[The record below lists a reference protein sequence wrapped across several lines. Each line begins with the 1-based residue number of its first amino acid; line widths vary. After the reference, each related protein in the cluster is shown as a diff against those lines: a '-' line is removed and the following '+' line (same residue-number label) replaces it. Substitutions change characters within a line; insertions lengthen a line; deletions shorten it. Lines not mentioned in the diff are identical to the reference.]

1 MLSIQE
7 KKYWVW
13 LSRIPRIGTKTIERL
28 LEKYETLEKIYYLD
42 KYELMNN
49 YKIGEKLAETI
60 ISKQYRENLDRYIEY
75 MDNKQINLIT
85 IKDKEYPEKLRRI
98 EDHPM
103 YLYTRGNIELLNKK
117 SIAMVGSRNCTDYGK
132 RVSQMM
138 ANELVKKDFIIVS
151 GLAKGIDTFS
161 HIGALKNRAS
171 TIAVLGSR
179 N

>member
-7 KKYWVW
+7 KMYWVW
-13 LSRIPRIGTKTIERL
+13 LSRLPRIGAKTIERL
-28 LEKYETLEKIYYLD
+28 LKKYETLEEIYNLD
-42 KYELMNN
+42 KEELMNN
-49 YKIGEKLAETI
+49 YKIGEKIAETI
-60 ISKQYRENLDRYIEY
+60 VDKQYRENLSKYIEY
-75 MDNKQINLIT
+75 MEKQQINIIT
-85 IKDKEYPEKLRRI
+85 VKNKEYPEKLKRI

-103 YLYTRGNIELLNKK
+103 YIYTRGNIELLNKK
-117 SIAMVGSRNCTDYGK
+117 SIAIVGSRNCTNYGRK
-132 RVSQMM
+132 ISQMM
-138 ANELVKKDFIIVS
+138 ANELVKNDFVIVS